1 VARHIF
7 QACPVWIYTQSNI
20 TSILF
25 PLGHYTNTEIY
36 FHIQG
41 LFPQQLIPLLRK
53 LCKNK
58 ATGLDKISVRL
69 IHECADLIADS
80 LCSIFNCSIATGIF
94 PEDWKISK
102 IIPFLSWVIV
112 QT

>member
-20 TSILF
+20 TTILF
-25 PLGHYTNTEIY
+25 PWGHYTNTEIY

-58 ATGLDKISVRL
+58 ATGLDKI
-69 IHECADLIADS
+69 HDCADLIADS
-80 LCSIFNCSIATGIF
+80 LCSIFNCSIAIGIL
-94 PEDWKISK
+94 PWRLEDFENYS
-102 IIPFLSWVIV
+102 II
-112 QT
+112 